1 MRLAGRVAAVTGAAR
16 GLGETIAR
24 RFAAEGAKLV
34 IADIDAAGASAVATS
49 IVADGGAAIAH
60 EMDVTV
66 AGDARAMV
74 EAAVA
79 AFGSLDVLVNNA
91 AVFGATSHVL
101 EIDETDWDR
110 TMQVNLKGP
119 FLCSQ
124 AAIRRMRE
132 QDDGGSIV
140 FVSSLS
146 GVLANENQ
154 ADYNASKHGVVGLA
168 RCIAQDCR
176 DWGIRANVVAPTGMA
191 GTEMMARNDPANV
204 APYAAQTAFARLA
217 TTDEVASAALF
228 LASEEASFIT
238 GAVLMVDG
246 GVHAMQ
252 PSARQLSEG
261 AARFIARNAERFG
274 RT

>member
-1 MRLAGRVAAVTGAAR
+1 MRFADKVAAVTGAAR

-24 RFAAEGAKLV
+24 RFAAEGAKVV
-34 IADIDAAGASAVATS
+34 IADIDGAGATAVATS
-49 IVADGGAAIAH
+49 IVAGGGRAVPCT
-60 EMDVTV
+60 MDVTV
-66 AGDARAMV
+66 AEDVRAMV
-74 EAAVA
+74 GSAVEK
-79 AFGSLDVLVNNA
+79 FGSLDILVNNA
-91 AVFGATSHVL
+91 AVFGVARHVV
-101 EIDETDWDR
+101 EIDEDAWDR

-124 AAIRRMRE
+124 AAIRQMRE
-132 QDDGGSIV
+132 QPLGGSIV

-154 ADYNASKHGVVGLA
+154 ADYNASKHGVIGLA

-176 DWGIRANVVAPTGMA
+176 DWGIRSNVVAPTGMV
-191 GTEMMARNDPANV
+191 GTEMMARTDPANV

-217 TTDEVASAALF
+217 TTDEVASAVLF
-228 LASEEASFIT
+228 LAGDEASFIT
-238 GAVLMVDG
+238 GTVLMVDG

-261 AARFIARNAERFG
+261 VERFMS
-274 RT
+274 RPH

>member
-1 MRLAGRVAAVTGAAR
+1 MRLAGKVAAVTGAAR
-16 GLGETIAR
+16 GLGETVAR
-24 RFAAEGAKLV
+24 RFAEEGAKLV
-34 IADIDAAGASAVATS
+34 IADIDARGAAAVATS
-49 IVADGGAAIAH
+49 IVASGGDAVAH

-66 AGDARAMV
+66 AADARAMV
-74 EAAVA
+74 DAAVS

-101 EIDETDWDR
+101 EIDEADWDR
-110 TMQVNLKGP
+110 TMRVNLKGP

-124 AAIRRMRE
+124 AAIRPMSR
-132 QDDGGSIV
+132 QPAGGSIV

-154 ADYNASKHGVVGLA
+154 ADYNASKHGVIGLA

-176 DWGIRANVVAPTGMA
+176 DWGIRSNVVAPTGMV
-191 GTEMMARNDPANV
+191 GTEMMARNDPVNV

-217 TTDEVASAALF
+217 TTDEVANAVLF
-228 LASEEASFIT
+228 LAGDESSFIT
-238 GAVLMVDG
+238 GTVLMVDG

-252 PSARQLSEG
+252 PSGRQLSEG
-261 AARFIARNAERFG
+261 AARFIAREG
-274 RT
+274 

>member
-1 MRLAGRVAAVTGAAR
+1 MRLAGKVAAVTGAAR
-16 GLGETIAR
+16 GLGETVAR

-34 IADIDAAGASAVATS
+34 IADIDARGAAAVATS
-49 IVADGGAAIAH
+49 IVASGGDAVAH

-66 AGDARAMV
+66 ASDARAMV
-74 EAAVA
+74 ESAVS

-91 AVFGATSHVL
+91 AVFGAAAHVL
-101 EIDETDWDR
+101 EIDEADWDR
-110 TMQVNLKGP
+110 TMRVNLKGP

-124 AAIRRMRE
+124 AAIRRMGR
-132 QDDGGSIV
+132 QPAGGSIV

-154 ADYNASKHGVVGLA
+154 ADYNASKHGVIGLA

-176 DWGIRANVVAPTGMA
+176 DWGIRANVVAPTGMV
-191 GTEMMARNDPANV
+191 GTEMMARTDPANV

-217 TTDEVASAALF
+217 TTDEVASAVLF
-228 LASEEASFIT
+228 LASDEASFIT
-238 GAVLMVDG
+238 GTVLMVDG

-261 AARFIARNAERFG
+261 AERFMS
-274 RT
+274 RPH